1 MANVRETQ
9 RAQRGCLERLIA
21 RVPGFRGY
29 LGREQRR
36 EADKLLRD
44 HGARQLERVARDLSD
59 IIAKA
64 SLEEIGELQELVTQ
78 LEKLRAELRFADR
91 GYSGFFDETKL
102 DGLEALDAVYA
113 QDERLVEQVEEI
125 AAQAAAGAD
134 FSPAKLRGSVK
145 RLGLAL
151 ADRRNAILGLG
162 SR

>member
-1 MANVRETQ
+1 MAKVRETL
-9 RAQRGCLERLIA
+9 RAQRGALERLIA

-29 LGREQRR
+29 LGREERR

-44 HGARQLERVARDLSD
+44 HGAARLERVVRDLNEG
-59 IIAKA
+59 IAKA
-64 SLEEIGELQELVTQ
+64 SLEEIGEHQELVTQ
-78 LEKLRAELRFADR
+78 IEKLRAELRFADR
-91 GYSGFFDETKL
+91 GYSGFFDEAKL
-102 DGLEALDAVYA
+102 DGDAALDTVYA
-113 QDERLVEQVEEI
+113 QDERIVLQVEEI
-125 AAQAAAGAD
+125 AAQVTDAD

>member
-1 MANVRETQ
+1 MAKLRDTL
-9 RAQRGCLERLIA
+9 RAERGSLERLIA

-44 HGARQLERVARDLSD
+44 HGATRLERVVRDLSGV
-59 IIAKA
+59 IAKA
-64 SLEEIGELQELVTQ
+64 SLEQIGELQELVTQ
-78 LEKLRAELRFADR
+78 VEKLRAELRFADR
-91 GYSGFFDETKL
+91 GYSGFFDEVKL
-102 DGLEALDAVYA
+102 DGDAALDAVYA
-113 QDERLVEQVEEI
+113 QDERIVLQVEEV
-125 AAQAAAGAD
+125 AAQAAEVD

>member
-1 MANVRETQ
+1 MAKVGDKQ
-9 RAQRGCLERLIA
+9 SQRGALERLMA
-21 RVPGFRGY
+21 RVPGYRGY
-29 LGREQRR
+29 LDREERR

-44 HGARQLERVARDLSD
+44 HGAQRLERVSRDLSEK
-59 IIAKA
+59 IAKA
-64 SLEEIGELQELVTQ
+64 PLDEIGELQELVTQ
-78 LEKLRAELRFADR
+78 LDKLRAELRFAER

-102 DGLEALDAVYA
+102 DSVAALDAVYA

-125 AAQAAAGAD
+125 AGQVAGAD
-134 FSPAKLRGSVK
+134 FSAAKLRGSVK